1 MSSKGRVEAVVG
13 AIERYLSHNPAAADT
28 ANGIRS
34 WWLPE
39 HLRAEPLPTIVG
51 ALDVLE
57 ARGVVNKTTREGG
70 EVIYSKKAA
79 ARNWK
84 H

>member
-1 MSSKGRVEAVVG
+1 VESVVH
-13 AIERYLSHNPAAADT
+13 AIERYLSNNPAAADT
-28 ANGIRS
+28 ANGIRG

-39 HLRAEPLPTIVG
+39 HLRTEPLRTVVG
-51 ALDVLE
+51 ALNALE
-57 ARGVVNKTTREGG
+57 ARGVVNKTTRKGG
-70 EVIYSKKAA
+70 EVIYSKNAA